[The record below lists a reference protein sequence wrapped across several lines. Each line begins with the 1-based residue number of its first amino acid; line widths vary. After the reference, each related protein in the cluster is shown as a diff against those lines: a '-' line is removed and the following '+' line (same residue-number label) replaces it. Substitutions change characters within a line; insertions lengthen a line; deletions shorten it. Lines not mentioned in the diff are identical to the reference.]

1 MIMARTVREPS
12 AEEWEDIARDLYDLV
27 CEQIGWD
34 TEACDEFRRLSAKA
48 HKARSG
54 SGAV

>member
-27 CEQIGWD
+27 CDEVGWD
-34 TEACDEFRRLSAKA
+34 TEPCEQYREVRAKA
-48 HKARSG
+48 ERARRP
-54 SGAV
+54 

>member
-27 CEQIGWD
+27 CDEVGWD
-34 TEACDEFRRLSAKA
+34 TDACDEFRRLSAKA
-48 HKARSG
+48 DEARQG
-54 SGAV
+54 R

>member
-27 CEQIGWD
+27 CGEVGWD
-34 TEACDEFRRLSAKA
+34 TDACDEFRRLSAQA
-48 HKARSG
+48 YDARERQ
-54 SGAV
+54 